1 MSKSTKAKKK
11 KAPVARPSR
20 EEAEAAI
27 TTLIRWIGEDPAR
40 EGLQETPRRVV
51 RAFEEYFAGYNMKPE
66 DMLSRTFDEDMEGYN
81 DPVLIRNIEVESRCE
96 HHMAPFIGFA
106 HVAYIPNGKVLGL
119 SKIARVVDM
128 YARRMQVQERL
139 TAQIANAIHKFVK
152 PRGVAV
158 LIEAEHF
165 CMKVRGVRK
174 DRRFRLAREAGRF
187 RRHDR
192 PLQRRRLAE
201 IVEAEFTKLVHHLAP
216 VLIGEGVDIG
226 SDLRGRRVGAG
237 AEDRRGRRCR
247 GQFLFRSL
255 GRFAEQAID
264 RFLDA
269 VNEAGTAQHGGRDD
283 K

>member
-174 DRRFRLAREAGRF
+174 DHSKTITTRYLGAYKN
-187 RRHDR
+187 D
-192 PLQRRRLAE
+192 
-201 IVEAEFTKLVHHLAP
+201 
-216 VLIGEGVDIG
+216 D
-226 SDLRGRRVGAG
+226 DLR
-237 AEDRRGRRCR
+237 EEFLLQIRG
-247 GQFLFRSL
+247 
-255 GRFAEQAID
+255 
-264 RFLDA
+264 
-269 VNEAGTAQHGGRDD
+269 
-283 K
+283 